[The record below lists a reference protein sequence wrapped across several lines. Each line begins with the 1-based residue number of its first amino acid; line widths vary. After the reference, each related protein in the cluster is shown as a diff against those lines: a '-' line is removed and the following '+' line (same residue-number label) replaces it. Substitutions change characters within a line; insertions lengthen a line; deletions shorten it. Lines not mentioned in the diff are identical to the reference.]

1 MTSPSSALP
10 VSGPPSSAVPTT
22 PTTTRRPAP
31 EDDPPPPRP
40 VSPGVVLLAAIPL
53 GLAVLILA
61 LSFTGALQGVSVL
74 DAGPVV
80 DVGLPVARA
89 IQDGAAA
96 VTIGFLVLAATAIP
110 GARSG
115 SRTLGRSQ
123 WVATRWALRVGVVW
137 FVALLA
143 NLVLEA
149 ADIMG
154 VPLTSPGF
162 AHQVVFLSLHVE
174 LGQTLLVSACLVAVT
189 LVVLLASRR
198 TTAVGIAAVLALAAL
213 LPLALGGH
221 AAGSAEHG
229 NAVNALAVHLLGVTV
244 WLGGLVALI
253 VLRGTLGRSLP
264 AVTRRYSNLAA
275 MAFVAVA
282 VSGVVNAW
290 LRLQS
295 PADLVTTSY
304 GVLILVKC
312 LALTALGLMGWW
324 HREHTIPALDAD
336 DREPFVRL
344 ALVEALV
351 MAVTLGV
358 SVALSRSAPPVAQ
371 NPITGDVRYELLGF
385 HYPPHVTPLRML
397 TEFHLDWAFAALALT
412 MAGLYLAAVARLR
425 RRGDHWSTG
434 RTSAWLVGCFL
445 LLYCTSGGPAV
456 YGSVQFST
464 HMILHM
470 GLMMFVPLPL
480 VLGAPILLALRV
492 LPARADHS
500 RGPREWILLGVHS
513 WYAKVLARPAV
524 AGVIFAGSLVA
535 FYFTGWFQAALF
547 DHPVHVLMQVHFLLS
562 GYLFFWLLVGADP
575 GPQRPEPP
583 LRLVVLLITLT
594 FHAFFGIAL
603 MSTDALIAAD
613 WWHAML
619 DTNDA
624 ALLADQ
630 HSAGGIAWGAGEFP
644 TFIAAVIVAV
654 QWQASDKREARRKDR
669 QADRDGDAE
678 LAAYNAQLA
687 ALARRDATLDDGR

>member
-1 MTSPSSALP
+1 MT
-10 VSGPPSSAVPTT
+10 PPSAGLPPTGLPPSAVLD
-22 PTTTRRPAP
+22 AP
-31 EDDPPPPRP
+31 DDASGDAAPPPRP
-40 VSPGVVLLAAIPL
+40 LPPGLVLLAAIPL
-53 GLAVLILA
+53 AVVALLLA

-89 IQDGAAA
+89 VQDGAAA
-96 VTIGFLVLAATAIP
+96 VTIGFLVLAATALP

-115 SRTLGRSQ
+115 SKRIGRSQ
-123 WVATRWALRVGVVW
+123 WVAARWALRAGAVW
-137 FVALLA
+137 LVAVLA
-143 NLVLEA
+143 DLVFEA
-149 ADIMG
+149 ADVMG
-154 VPLTSPGF
+154 VPLSSPGF
-162 AHQVVFLSLHVE
+162 LHQLVFLSLHVE
-174 LGQTLLVSACLVAVT
+174 LGQTLLVSAGLVAAT

-198 TTAVGIAAVLALAAL
+198 TTAVALAAVLALAAL

-244 WLGGLVALI
+244 WLGGLVAL
-253 VLRGTLGRSLP
+253 VLLRGTLGRSLP
-264 AVTRRYSNLAA
+264 VVTQRYSTLAGI
-275 MAFVAVA
+275 AFVAVA
-282 VSGVVNAW
+282 ASGVVNAW

-304 GVLILVKC
+304 GVLILVKG
-312 LALTALGLMGWW
+312 LALTALGVVGWW
-324 HREHTIPALDAD
+324 HRRRTIPTMRDG
-336 DREPFVRL
+336 DRGPFVRL

-371 NPITGDVRYELLGF
+371 SPITGDVRYELLGF

-397 TEFHLDWAFAALALT
+397 TEFHLDWAFAALALA
-412 MAGLYLAAVARLR
+412 MAGLYVAAVVRLR
-425 RRGDHWSTG
+425 RRGDAWSAG

-480 VLGAPILLALRV
+480 VLGAPVLLALRV
-492 LPARADHS
+492 LPSRTDSS

-513 WYAKVLARPAV
+513 WYARILARPAV

-535 FYFTGWFQAALF
+535 FYFTGWFQASLF

-575 GPQRPEPP
+575 GPERPAPP
-583 LRLVVLLITLT
+583 LRLVVLLVTLT

-613 WWHAML
+613 WWHAMGY
-619 DTNDA
+619 TNDV

-644 TFIAAVIVAV
+644 TFLAAVIVAV

-678 LAAYNAQLA
+678 LVAYNAQLA
-687 ALARRDATLDDGR
+687 ALAQRDAARDARG

>member
-1 MTSPSSALP
+1 MQ
-10 VSGPPSSAVPTT
+10 PPDP
-22 PTTTRRPAP
+22 
-31 EDDPPPPRP
+31 DDPLGAPAPPPRP
-40 VSPGVVLLAAIPL
+40 LPPGAVLAAAVPL
-53 GLAVLILA
+53 GLVALLVA

-80 DVGLPVARA
+80 DVGLPVARTL
-89 IQDGAAA
+89 QDGAAA
-96 VTIGFLVLAATAIP
+96 LTIGFLVLAATAIP

-115 SRTLGRSQ
+115 SRTIGRSQ
-123 WVATRWALRVGVVW
+123 WVATRWAVRAGVVW
-137 FVALLA
+137 LVALLA

-162 AHQVVFLSLHVE
+162 AHQVVFLALHVE
-174 LGQTLLVSACLVAVT
+174 LGQTLLVSSTLVALA

-198 TTAVGIAAVLALAAL
+198 TTAVAIATALALGAL

-253 VLRGTLGRSLP
+253 LLRGTLGRSLP
-264 AVTRRYSNLAA
+264 VVARRYSTLAGI
-275 MAFVAVA
+275 AFVAVA
-282 VSGVVNAW
+282 ASGVVNAW

-295 PADLVTTSY
+295 PADLVTTAY
-304 GVLILVKC
+304 GALILVKV
-312 LALTALGLMGWW
+312 LALTALGVAGWQQ
-324 HREHTIPALDAD
+324 RRRALPALDDGHRGA
-336 DREPFVRL
+336 FLRL
-344 ALVEALV
+344 ALVESLV

-371 NPITGDVRYELLGF
+371 NPISGDARHELLGF
-385 HYPPHVTPLRML
+385 PYPPHVTPLRML
-397 TEFHLDWAFAALALT
+397 TEFHLDWAFAALALA
-412 MAGLYLAAVARLR
+412 MAGLYVAAVVRLR
-425 RRGDHWSTG
+425 RRGDSWSTG
-434 RTSAWLVGCFL
+434 RTAAWLLGCLL

-480 VLGAPILLALRV
+480 VLGAPVLLALRV
-492 LPARADHS
+492 LPSRGDHS

-513 WYAKVLARPAV
+513 WYARLLARPAV

-575 GPQRPEPP
+575 GPARPEPP
-583 LRLVVLLITLT
+583 MRLVVLLITLT

-613 WWHAML
+613 WWHAMGY
-619 DTNDA
+619 TNDA

-644 TFIAAVIVAV
+644 TFIAAVIVAM

-678 LAAYNAQLA
+678 LVAYNAELA
-687 ALARRDATLDDGR
+687 ALARRDAALDRRG